1 MHAKSTQW
9 ASARQKRAPTPPSQR
24 NSRGSAHQ
32 QGKQWPQTMQ
42 MRSSSACGAVALVDP
57 AEVAS
62 LRSTPNRINSP
73 LAEQSLSSGTT
84 AHSAARTTPTEVWTA
99 RLARTR
105 APMLSATGGGP
116 AGEYEMP
123 SEPKPRPE
131 SSCDVIGSKQSGSD
145 NVGGSSGGRWSG
157 SAANGT
163 PRVITGD
170 GGTTG
175 RASDVDASCEHRLRR
190 ERRPPREPRARRRRR
205 GRCTHACCP
214 RSCAQRSSTSAG
226 ATGDDAAGATGDDAA
241 GATGDDAAPVS
252 TAAALSDCFRITT
265 CMAWI

>member
-42 MRSSSACGAVALVDP
+42 MRSSSACGAVAPVDP

-123 SEPKPRPE
+123 SVPANQSPDLSPLVM
-131 SSCDVIGSKQSGSD
+131 SSAQNRADPITLAD
-145 NVGGSSGGRWSG
+145 PAEAGGPAQLPTARHASS
-157 SAANGT
+157 
-163 PRVITGD
+163 
-170 GGTTG
+170 
-175 RASDVDASCEHRLRR
+175 
-190 ERRPPREPRARRRRR
+190 
-205 GRCTHACCP
+205 
-214 RSCAQRSSTSAG
+214 Q
-226 ATGDDAAGATGDDAA
+226 ATEGPQAVHQT
-241 GATGDDAAPVS
+241 
-252 TAAALSDCFRITT
+252 
-265 CMAWI
+265 